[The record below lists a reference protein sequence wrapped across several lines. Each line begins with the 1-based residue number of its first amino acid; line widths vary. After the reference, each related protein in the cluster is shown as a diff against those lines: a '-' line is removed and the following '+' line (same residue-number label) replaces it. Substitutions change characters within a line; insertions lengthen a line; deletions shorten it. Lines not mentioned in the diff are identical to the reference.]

1 MDHTLQRWLSA
12 LRRPEAFAALV
23 LAGAFAVLF
32 LPTLWDLAQGIWRT
46 DDQAHGPMILL
57 IGLWLLY
64 RAWPNTLK
72 VYGWHTGE
80 KQSAPLSTA
89 GLATGLL
96 LLLPGLALYVVG
108 RSQSIPFMELGA
120 LVWVLAGTYTLVL
133 GPRALRT
140 VWFALLFMCF
150 MVPMPGLVI
159 AAVTMP
165 MKIAVSYVAE
175 SALFALNYPIARSG
189 VLLQIGPY
197 QLLVA
202 DACAGLQ
209 TLFTL
214 EAMGLLYLNLLR
226 HESVLRNIF
235 LAISIIPIAFTA
247 NVIRVMV
254 LTLVTY
260 HWGDAAGQGFL
271 HEFAGMVLFLS
282 ALLLIMTLDGLL
294 RLLSKMRARSNAGVP
309 AC

>member
-1 MDHTLQRWLSA
+1 MNSIIQRSLCS
-12 LRRPEAFAALV
+12 LVRPAQLAALV
-23 LAGAFAVLF
+23 LTATFAL
-32 LPTLWDLAQGIWRT
+32 LYAPTLWDLAQGIWRT
-46 DDQAHGPMILL
+46 DDQAHGPMILA

-72 VYGWHTGE
+72 VCGWHTAE
-80 KQSAPLSTA
+80 RPPSPSMT
-89 GLATGLL
+89 GLAAGSLILLTGLL
-96 LLLPGLALYVVG
+96 LYIVG
-108 RSQSIPFMELGA
+108 RSQSIPFMELGSM
-120 LVWVLAGTYTLVL
+120 VWVLAGTYTLVL
-133 GPRALRT
+133 GPRSLRA
-140 VWFALLFMCF
+140 VWFPLLFMCF

-165 MKIAVSYVAE
+165 MKIAVSYMAE
-175 SALFALNYPIARSG
+175 TVLFALNYPIARSG

-197 QLLVA
+197 QLMVA

-226 HESVLRNIF
+226 HESLLRNVF
-235 LAISIIPIAFTA
+235 LAVSIIPIAFTA

-260 HWGDAAGQGFL
+260 YWGDAAGQGFL
-271 HEFAGMVLFLS
+271 HGFAGMVLFVS
-282 ALLLIMTLDGLL
+282 ALLLIMALDSML
-294 RLLSKMRARSNAGVP
+294 RLLNKIRPGPDAG
-309 AC
+309 ALT

>member
-1 MDHTLQRWLSA
+1 MDDLIQPWLKTLH
-12 LRRPEAFAALV
+12 RPATVAALV
-23 LAGAFAVLF
+23 LAGAFASLF
-32 LPTLWDLAQGIWRT
+32 LPTLWDLAQSIWRAR
-46 DDQAHGPMILL
+46 DQEHGPMILL

-64 RAWPNTLK
+64 RAWPNTLR
-72 VYGWHTGE
+72 VCGWQAGQE
-80 KQSAPLSTA
+80 PPAPLSMTGLGA
-89 GLATGLL
+89 GALL
-96 LLLPGLALYVVG
+96 LLTGLVLYVLG

-120 LVWVLAGTYTLVL
+120 MVWVLAGSYCLVL
-133 GPRALRT
+133 GPRALRA
-140 VWFALLFMCF
+140 VWFPLLFMCF
-150 MVPMPGLVI
+150 MVPMPGLVV

-165 MKIAVSYVAE
+165 MKIAVSYMAE
-175 SALFALNYPIARSG
+175 SVLFALNYPIARSG

-226 HESVLRNIF
+226 HESALRNIF
-235 LAISIIPIAFTA
+235 LAISIIPIAFAA

-260 HWGDAAGQGFL
+260 YWGDAAGQGFL
-271 HEFAGMVLFLS
+271 HGFAGMVLFLS
-282 ALLLIMTLDGLL
+282 ALFLIMSLDGTLRMLGKLL
-294 RLLSKMRARSNAGVP
+294 KRSSTGAT
-309 AC
+309 A

>member
-1 MDHTLQRWLSA
+1 MNSIIQRSLFSLA
-12 LRRPEAFAALV
+12 RPAQLAALV
-23 LAGAFAVLF
+23 LTATFALLYV
-32 LPTLWDLAQGIWRT
+32 PTLWDLAQGIWRT
-46 DDQAHGPMILL
+46 DDQAHGPMILA

-72 VYGWHTGE
+72 VCGWHTAERPPSPSMTG
-80 KQSAPLSTA
+80 LTA
-89 GLATGLL
+89 GSLILLTGLL
-96 LLLPGLALYVVG
+96 LYIVG
-108 RSQSIPFMELGA
+108 RSQSIPFMELGSM
-120 LVWVLAGTYTLVL
+120 VWVLAGTYTLVL
-133 GPRALRT
+133 GPRSLRA
-140 VWFALLFMCF
+140 VWFPLLFMCF

-165 MKIAVSYVAE
+165 MKIAVSYMAE
-175 SALFALNYPIARSG
+175 TVLFALNYPIARSG

-197 QLLVA
+197 QLMVA

-226 HESVLRNIF
+226 HQSLLRNVF
-235 LAISIIPIAFTA
+235 LAVSIIPIAFTA

-260 HWGDAAGQGFL
+260 YWGDAAGQGFL
-271 HEFAGMVLFLS
+271 HGFAGMVLFVS
-282 ALLLIMTLDGLL
+282 ALLLIMALDSML
-294 RLLSKMRARSNAGVP
+294 RLLNKIRTGPDAG
-309 AC
+309 ALT

>member
-1 MDHTLQRWLSA
+1 MNHLIQSWLTA
-12 LRRPEAFAALV
+12 LRRPGAVAALA
-23 LAGAFAVLF
+23 LAGAFALLF
-32 LPTLWDLAQGIWRT
+32 LPTLLDLAQGIWRT
-46 DDQAHGPMILL
+46 DDQAHGPMILA

-64 RAWPNTLK
+64 RAWPNTLR
-72 VYGWHTGE
+72 VCGWHATQE
-80 KQSAPLSTA
+80 PPASRSAA
-89 GLATGLL
+89 GLATGSLL
-96 LLLPGLALYVVG
+96 LLTGLTLYVVG

-120 LVWVLAGTYTLVL
+120 MVWVLAGTYTLVL
-133 GPRALRT
+133 GPRALRA
-140 VWFALLFMCF
+140 VWFPLLFMCF
-150 MVPMPGLVI
+150 MVPMPGLVV

-165 MKIAVSYVAE
+165 MKIAVSYMAE
-175 SALFALNYPIARSG
+175 SALFALNYPVARSG

-235 LAISIIPIAFTA
+235 LAISIIPIAFAA

-260 HWGDAAGQGFL
+260 YWGDAAGQGFL
-271 HEFAGMVLFLS
+271 HGFAGMVLFLT
-282 ALLLIMTLDGLL
+282 ALLLIVALDGTL
-294 RLLSKMRARSNAGVP
+294 RVLNKVRERSSAGAS

>member
-1 MDHTLQRWLSA
+1 MDHLIQPWLTA
-12 LRRPEAFAALV
+12 LRRPGAVAALV
-23 LAGAFAVLF
+23 LAGAFALLF
-32 LPTLWDLAQGIWRT
+32 VPTLWDLAQGIWRT
-46 DDQAHGPMILL
+46 DDQAHGPMILA

-72 VYGWHTGE
+72 VCGWHTAE
-80 KQSAPLSTA
+80 EPPPPSMA
-89 GLATGLL
+89 GLSAGALL
-96 LLLPGLALYVVG
+96 LLIGLVLYVVG

-120 LVWVLAGTYTLVL
+120 MVWVLAGCYTLVL
-133 GPRALRT
+133 GPRALRA
-140 VWFALLFMCF
+140 VWFPLLFMCF

-165 MKIAVSYVAE
+165 MKIAVSYMAE
-175 SALFALNYPIARSG
+175 SVLFALNYPIARSG

-226 HESVLRNIF
+226 HESALRNIF
-235 LAISIIPIAFTA
+235 LAISIIPIAFAA

-260 HWGDAAGQGFL
+260 YWGDATGQGFL
-271 HEFAGMVLFLS
+271 HGFAGMVLFLS
-282 ALLLIMTLDGLL
+282 ALLLIVSLDGTL
-294 RLLSKMRARSNAGVP
+294 RMLGKLGERSSAG
-309 AC
+309 ATA

>member
-1 MDHTLQRWLSA
+1 MRPWLTAWQRPGVL
-12 LRRPEAFAALV
+12 AALV
-23 LAGAFAVLF
+23 LAGAFALLF

-64 RAWPNTLK
+64 RAWPDTLK
-72 VYGWHTGE
+72 ACGYHAI
-80 KQSAPLSTA
+80 QAPPPLSTA
-89 GLATGLL
+89 GLLSGLSLL
-96 LLLPGLALYVVG
+96 LAGLVLYVVG

-120 LVWVLAGTYTLVL
+120 MVWVLAGTYSLLL
-133 GPRALRT
+133 GPRALRA
-140 VWFALLFMCF
+140 VWFPLLFMCF
-150 MVPMPGLVI
+150 MVPMPGLII

-175 SALFALNYPIARSG
+175 SVLFALNYPIARSG

-226 HESVLRNIF
+226 HESVPRNIF
-235 LAISIIPIAFTA
+235 LAISIIPIAFAA
-247 NVIRVMV
+247 NVIRVIV

-260 HWGDAAGQGFL
+260 YWGDAAGQGFL
-271 HEFAGMVLFLS
+271 HGFAGMVLFLS
-282 ALLLIMTLDGLL
+282 ALLLIVALDGLL
-294 RLLSKMRARSNAGVP
+294 RILSKLRERSSAGAM

>member
-1 MDHTLQRWLSA
+1 MNSIIQRSLFSLA
-12 LRRPEAFAALV
+12 RPAQLAALV
-23 LAGAFAVLF
+23 LTATFALLYV
-32 LPTLWDLAQGIWRT
+32 PTLWDLAQGIWRT
-46 DDQAHGPMILL
+46 DDQAHGPMILA

-72 VYGWHTGE
+72 VCGWHTAE
-80 KQSAPLSTA
+80 RPPSPSMT
-89 GLATGLL
+89 GLAAGSLILLTGLL
-96 LLLPGLALYVVG
+96 LYIVG
-108 RSQSIPFMELGA
+108 RSQSIPFMELGSM
-120 LVWVLAGTYTLVL
+120 VWVLAGTYTLVL
-133 GPRALRT
+133 GPRSLRA
-140 VWFALLFMCF
+140 VWFPLLFMCF

-165 MKIAVSYVAE
+165 MKIAVSYMAE
-175 SALFALNYPIARSG
+175 TVLFALNYPIARSG

-197 QLLVA
+197 QLMVA

-226 HESVLRNIF
+226 HQSLLRNVF
-235 LAISIIPIAFTA
+235 LAVSIIPIAFTA

-260 HWGDAAGQGFL
+260 YWGDAAGQGFL
-271 HEFAGMVLFLS
+271 HGFAGMVLFVS
-282 ALLLIMTLDGLL
+282 ALLLIMALDSML
-294 RLLSKMRARSNAGVP
+294 RLLNKIRTGPDAG
-309 AC
+309 ALT

>member
-1 MDHTLQRWLSA
+1 MNSIIQRSLFSLA
-12 LRRPEAFAALV
+12 RPAQLAALV
-23 LAGAFAVLF
+23 LTATFALLYV
-32 LPTLWDLAQGIWRT
+32 PTLWDLAQGIWRT
-46 DDQAHGPMILL
+46 DDQAHGPMILA

-72 VYGWHTGE
+72 VCGWHTAE
-80 KQSAPLSTA
+80 RPPSPSMT
-89 GLATGLL
+89 GLAAGSLILLTGLL
-96 LLLPGLALYVVG
+96 LYIVG
-108 RSQSIPFMELGA
+108 RSQSIPFMELGSM
-120 LVWVLAGTYTLVL
+120 VWVLAGTYTLVL
-133 GPRALRT
+133 GPRSLRA
-140 VWFALLFMCF
+140 VWFPLLFMCF

-165 MKIAVSYVAE
+165 MKIAVSYMAE
-175 SALFALNYPIARSG
+175 TVLFALNYPIARSG

-197 QLLVA
+197 QLMVA

-226 HESVLRNIF
+226 HESLLRNVF
-235 LAISIIPIAFTA
+235 LAVSIIPIAFTA

-260 HWGDAAGQGFL
+260 YWGDAAGQGFL
-271 HEFAGMVLFLS
+271 HGFAGMVLFVS
-282 ALLLIMTLDGLL
+282 ALLLIMALDSML
-294 RLLSKMRARSNAGVP
+294 RLLNKIRTGPDAG
-309 AC
+309 ALT

>member
-1 MDHTLQRWLSA
+1 MNSIIQRSLFS
-12 LRRPEAFAALV
+12 LVRPAQLAALV
-23 LAGAFAVLF
+23 LTATFAL
-32 LPTLWDLAQGIWRT
+32 LYAPTLWDLAQGIWRT
-46 DDQAHGPMILL
+46 DDQAHGPMILA

-72 VYGWHTGE
+72 VCGWHTAE
-80 KQSAPLSTA
+80 RPPSPSMT
-89 GLATGLL
+89 GLATGSLILLTGLL
-96 LLLPGLALYVVG
+96 LYIVG
-108 RSQSIPFMELGA
+108 RSQSIPFMELGSM
-120 LVWVLAGTYTLVL
+120 VWVLAGTYTLVL
-133 GPRALRT
+133 GPRSLRA
-140 VWFALLFMCF
+140 VWFPLLFMCF

-165 MKIAVSYVAE
+165 MKIAVSYMAE
-175 SALFALNYPIARSG
+175 TVLFALNYPIARSG

-197 QLLVA
+197 QLMVA

-226 HESVLRNIF
+226 HESLLRNVF
-235 LAISIIPIAFTA
+235 LAVSIIPIAFTA

-260 HWGDAAGQGFL
+260 YWGDAAGQGFL
-271 HEFAGMVLFLS
+271 HGFAGMVLFVS
-282 ALLLIMTLDGLL
+282 ALLLIMALDSML
-294 RLLSKMRARSNAGVP
+294 RLLNKIRTGPDAG
-309 AC
+309 ALT

>member
-1 MDHTLQRWLSA
+1 MDHLIQPWLTA
-12 LRRPEAFAALV
+12 LRRPEAVAARV
-23 LAGAFAVLF
+23 LAGAFALLF
-32 LPTLWDLAQGIWRT
+32 VPTLRDLAQGIWRT
-46 DDQAHGPMILL
+46 DDQAHGPMILA

-72 VYGWHTGE
+72 VCGWHPAE
-80 KQSAPLSTA
+80 EPPPPSTA
-89 GLATGLL
+89 GLAAGALL
-96 LLLPGLALYVVG
+96 LLIGLVLYVVG

-120 LVWVLAGTYTLVL
+120 MVWVLAGCYTLVL
-133 GPRALRT
+133 GPSALRA
-140 VWFALLFMCF
+140 VWFPLLFMCF

-165 MKIAVSYVAE
+165 MKIAVSYMAE
-175 SALFALNYPIARSG
+175 SVLFALNYPIARSG

-226 HESVLRNIF
+226 HESALRNIF
-235 LAISIIPIAFTA
+235 LAISIIPIAFAA

-260 HWGDAAGQGFL
+260 YWGDAAGQGFL
-271 HEFAGMVLFLS
+271 HGFAGMVLFLS
-282 ALLLIMTLDGLL
+282 ALLLIVSLDGTL
-294 RLLSKMRARSNAGVP
+294 RMLGKLGERSSAG
-309 AC
+309 ATA